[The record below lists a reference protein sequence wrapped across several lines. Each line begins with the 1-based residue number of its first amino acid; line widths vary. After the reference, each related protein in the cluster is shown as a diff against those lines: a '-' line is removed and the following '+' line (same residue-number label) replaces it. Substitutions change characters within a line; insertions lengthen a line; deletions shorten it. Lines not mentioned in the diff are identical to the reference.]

1 MDEIFSKIGT
11 TQTLSQKIERK
22 IEEAIR
28 QKKLVQGVKLPS
40 EKELCELF
48 GVSRT
53 ALREALRRLNARGL
67 IEIRKGSGMYVSEIK
82 IEDAIKS
89 LNLYYDLSFDSN
101 LISQIIEVR
110 RIFEPEISRLAA
122 RNRTDKDIK
131 ILTDNIAD
139 LERCD
144 PDNTQQ
150 EVDTINRFHMNLT
163 KATGNP
169 IIIISLEPIY
179 SLLPRMRNFIYA
191 NVEGEKEFTMNAQR
205 NILAAVEAK
214 DEERAYLET
223 EKLVIRNHEVYERYL
238 KKVFK

>member
-122 RNRTDKDIK
+122 RNRTDEDIK
-131 ILTDNIAD
+131 ILTENIAD

-150 EVDTINRFHMNLT
+150 EVDTINRFHMNLA
-163 KATGNP
+163 KASGNP